1 MIPPRTGYY
10 QYEIR
15 QNVKRA
21 QYYSWHDRIEGQY
34 VPLVSECYL
43 SKQLLGISKFL
54 GMLFEA
60 SRRHTARGYPGDLH
74 SLSGFKSVLSIHR
87 LHPPLRSF
95 HDPSLPC
102 WALGWLH
109 HPGSLA
115 CWRLLSWPLLG
126 IGRSGSRRE
135 IQGTYSY
142 NLLPT
147 RPHPSTTIAPTGR
160 PLFSCSKGLWP
171 PGWTLSPPFA
181 LSTPKEVMAS

>member
-95 HDPSLPC
+95 HDPSLCPAGCSAGCITQGAWLVDVC
-102 WALGWLH
+102 WVDPYLASADQGVGERYRVLTLTTC
-109 HPGSLA
+109 SLQGPI
-115 CWRLLSWPLLG
+115 PL
-126 IGRSGSRRE
+126 
-135 IQGTYSY
+135 Q
-142 NLLPT
+142 P
-147 RPHPSTTIAPTGR
+147 
-160 PLFSCSKGLWP
+160 
-171 PGWTLSPPFA
+171 
-181 LSTPKEVMAS
+181 